1 MNFLLTG
8 NPNSGKTTLFNS
20 LTGLDER
27 VSNYSGVTVSL
38 KSGKYKNDKT
48 ISFTDIPGV
57 YSLSAISND
66 EVEAK
71 KAILG
76 LNTDGI
82 IVVVDG
88 TKLER
93 SLHLV
98 VELLSLNKPVT
109 VAINFYDDLL
119 KNGIKIDYKALSLAL
134 GVPVVNISGKTY
146 YNVDLLIKTTL
157 RNDKLP
163 SPIKDKNIAD
173 FIKRVVDGC
182 VNYKK
187 TKAEVLSTKL
197 DKILLGKFGF
207 AIFILL
213 ILTMFFVADKVGG
226 FISNYL
232 DVLFGLSI
240 DAIKKLLAT
249 KLNLHIFADFIA
261 DGVLRGAFSVIGF
274 LPNVVIIFFFLSLFE
289 YTGYA
294 SRIAFLTDNVMSK
307 VGLSGKSTLPFF
319 IGMGCTVTSA
329 LSTKII
335 ETSTKR
341 NRTLLLVPFMPCSA
355 KLVVINFFATYLT
368 PYPYL
373 VTVSIYILS
382 VLLICVF
389 GYIFKKTGVY
399 GVENFGFLMELPTY
413 RAPDFKEIFKVL
425 IKKSKT
431 FLVKAGS
438 IIAITNVAIW
448 LLSSFDFTFTYVGSM
463 DGGILMLLGKI
474 L

>member
-48 ISFTDIPGV
+48 VSFTDIPGV
-57 YSLSAISND
+57 YSLSAISSD

-76 LNTDGI
+76 LKTDGI

-119 KNGIKIDYKALSLAL
+119 KNGIKIDCKALSLAL

-146 YNVDLLIKTTL
+146 HNVDLLIKTAL
-157 RNDKLP
+157 HNDKLP

-187 TKAEVLSTKL
+187 TKAEVLSAKL

-226 FISNYL
+226 FISKYL

-261 DGVLRGAFSVIGF
+261 DGKFQAI
-274 LPNVVIIFFFLSLFE
+274 
-289 YTGYA
+289 
-294 SRIAFLTDNVMSK
+294 
-307 VGLSGKSTLPFF
+307 
-319 IGMGCTVTSA
+319 SA
-329 LSTKII
+329 L
-335 ETSTKR
+335 
-341 NRTLLLVPFMPCSA
+341 P
-355 KLVVINFFATYLT
+355 
-368 PYPYL
+368 
-373 VTVSIYILS
+373 
-382 VLLICVF
+382 
-389 GYIFKKTGVY
+389 
-399 GVENFGFLMELPTY
+399 
-413 RAPDFKEIFKVL
+413 
-425 IKKSKT
+425 
-431 FLVKAGS
+431 
-438 IIAITNVAIW
+438 
-448 LLSSFDFTFTYVGSM
+448 LLS
-463 DGGILMLLGKI
+463 
-474 L
+474 